1 MGLGHCYLE
10 LADLPNAI
18 KMFQRAFDENGGNHN
33 ALFELAFASDRYYAN
48 KKIGY
53 KKYQQYVKLFNSK
66 KDTSKL
72 KFIKSR
78 MGAIKE
84 KLFLAGEILD

>member
-1 MGLGHCYLE
+1 
-10 LADLPNAI
+10 
-18 KMFQRAFDENGGNHN
+18 MFQRAFDENGGNHN